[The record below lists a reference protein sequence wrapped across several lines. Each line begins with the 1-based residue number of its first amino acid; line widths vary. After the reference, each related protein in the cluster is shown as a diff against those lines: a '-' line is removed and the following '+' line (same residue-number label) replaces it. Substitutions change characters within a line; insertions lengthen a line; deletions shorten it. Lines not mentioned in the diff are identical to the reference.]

1 MRRIAM
7 VFIIVMVLAPFG
19 VIGNDEAYCYD
30 TKWILAEGIGT
41 NIYTH
46 EFNNGTYYHLSNETE
61 R

>member
-1 MRRIAM
+1 M